1 MLRVTLVSIKTI
13 TC

>member
-13 TC
+13 TF